1 MSKFLSSSADNIR
14 YNGTGRCYMAD
25 TDSNAWEDV
34 GELESINFN
43 MSVSTEKIKSTRT
56 AAKATLLERETER
69 EATLSIGLREHT
81 THNLALALLGSDW
94 SDANQIA
101 GGVDLADLTFVADKH
116 MELGKYDVFLNKISH
131 GAVTGGPFQ
140 VGETVTIGA
149 VTAKVVWVGSGFVE
163 VINPSAAVPSSG
175 TMSGGTSS
183 ASASVTGV
191 ETLADVC
198 VVDDTTPTVRYVQ
211 GTDYTLDADYGM
223 IRILS
228 EGSIT
233 TAAVAYSYGAITRKY
248 NWMLSGGSVTKKVKF
263 VADGD
268 DQGPREILTFHKVQI
283 QMDGDMMLLG
293 DGESVLNL
301 NCTVLADTSQ
311 SSGQEYF
318 KMEVIQ

>member
-1 MSKFLSSSADNIR
+1 MSKFLSSSPDNIR

-25 TDSNAWEDV
+25 TDSNAWEDL

-69 EATLSIGLREHT
+69 EASLTIGLREHT
-81 THNLALALLGSDW
+81 IHNLALALLGSDW
-94 SDANQIA
+94 SDQNQSA
-101 GGVDLADLTFVADKH
+101 SGVDLVDLTFTDDKY
-116 MELGKYDVFLNKISH
+116 MELGKYDVYITKISH
-131 GAVTGGPFQ
+131 GTVTSGPFA
-140 VGETVTIGA
+140 VGDTVTIGG

-163 VINPSAAVPSSG
+163 VINPSGTIPSSG
-175 TMSGGTSS
+175 TMTSS
-183 ASASVTGV
+183 AKSASVTGV

-198 VVDDTTPTVRYVQ
+198 VVDDATPTIRYVQ
-211 GTDYTLDADYGM
+211 GEDYTLDADYGL

-228 EGSIT
+228 EGDVAT
-233 TAAVAYSYGAITRKY
+233 TCAVAYSYKALTKKY
-248 NWMLSGGSVTKKVKF
+248 NWMLSGVSVTKKVKF

-268 DQGPREILTFHKVQI
+268 DQGPREILTFHRVQI

-293 DGESVLNL
+293 DGESVINL
-301 NCTVLADTSQ
+301 NGTVLADTSQ

-318 KMEVIQ
+318 KLEIIQ

>member
-25 TDSNAWEDV
+25 TDSNAWEDL

-43 MSVSTEKIKSTRT
+43 MSVGTEKIKSTRT

-69 EATLSIGLREHT
+69 EASLTIGLREHT
-81 THNLALALLGSDW
+81 IHNLALALLGSAW
-94 SDANQIA
+94 SDQNQSA
-101 GGVDLADLTFVADKH
+101 SGVDLVDLTFTADKY
-116 MELGKYDVFLNKISH
+116 MELGKYDVYITKISH
-131 GAVTGGPFQ
+131 GTVTSGPFA
-140 VGETVTIGA
+140 VGDTVTIGA

-163 VINPSAAVPSSG
+163 VINPSGTIPSSG
-175 TMSGGTSS
+175 TMTSS
-183 ASASVTGV
+183 AKSASVTGV

-211 GTDYTLDADYGM
+211 GEDYTLDADYGL

-228 EGSIT
+228 DGDIT
-233 TAAVAYSYGAITRKY
+233 TAAVAYSYKALTKKY

-268 DQGPREILTFHKVQI
+268 DQGPREILTFHRVQI
-283 QMDGDMMLLG
+283 QMDGDMALLG
-293 DGESVLNL
+293 DGESVINL
-301 NCTVLADTSQ
+301 NGTVLADTSQ

-318 KMEVIQ
+318 KLEIIQ